1 MRKNAVICEL
11 LRPAL
16 FLNTG
21 NNPGKIY
28 ICLYGKYAAGSLRV
42 DRGTGRRAAAC
53 AVCILLCMTVTGCV
67 TGPKNMQKIRDLEF
81 TVLDRE
87 AIPEELELLIEE
99 NKDEPFK
106 LTYADQ
112 GYLYI
117 AEGYGARLTTGY
129 SVKVNELYEAED
141 AVCIHTSLLG
151 PEKGEET
158 KEITTFPYVAVQ
170 LEYIEKDVVFQ

>member
-1 MRKNAVICEL
+1 
-11 LRPAL
+11 
-16 FLNTG
+16 
-21 NNPGKIY
+21 
-28 ICLYGKYAAGSLRV
+28 
-42 DRGTGRRAAAC
+42 
-53 AVCILLCMTVTGCV
+53 MTVTGCV